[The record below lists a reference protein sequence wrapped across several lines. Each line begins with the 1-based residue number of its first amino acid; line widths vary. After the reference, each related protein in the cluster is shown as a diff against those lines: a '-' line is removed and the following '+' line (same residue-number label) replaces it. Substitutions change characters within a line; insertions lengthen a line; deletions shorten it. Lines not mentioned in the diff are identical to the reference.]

1 MEARLRNSIDDDN
14 EDDQED
20 DDDEH
25 EEEGEDDNDYDHD
38 DLASSVNRPDRTLSA
53 PGTDGS
59 VKQVPAEVAA
69 TRHSLHGNCGTGTE

>member
-20 DDDEH
+20 DDDEE

-38 DLASSVNRPDRTLSA
+38 DLASSVNRLAIERTEPCKLHA
-53 PGTDGS
+53 QT
-59 VKQVPAEVAA
+59 EV
-69 TRHSLHGNCGTGTE
+69 